1 MNKKNL
7 IIISVL
13 CIVSGIISLVV
24 YFVTRKKNDGD
35 KTPSPHPSSHVP
47 SPHGQSPHGQSPH
60 GPSSHVP
67 SPHGPSPHGPSPHGP
82 SPSKK
87 QSVTFQIENLPS
99 FSYPCPSPSPSPSSS
114 PSPNSGQ
121 PCIQPEG
128 FMIGWSEGHKAIGI
142 PKYGKSI
149 TENPSFKISDEKLII
164 GAINFIASKHCTL
177 SNNTPCFSIW
187 FYGSATNQNL
197 QSICQNLGD
206 CSINIKIKDETHIL
220 NMNDISGKSIVSDKG
235 LWGATFYWK
244 NPENIGTEGKEG
256 KEGMWPM
263 PKAGDKVTISIT
275 QSTNL

>member
-1 MNKKNL
+1 MNKKIL
-7 IIISVL
+7 IIISVF
-13 CIVSGIISLVV
+13 CIISGIISLVV

-35 KTPSPHPSSHVP
+35 KTPSPHPSSHGP
-47 SPHGQSPHGQSPH
+47 SSH
-60 GPSSHVP
+60 GPSSH
-67 SPHGPSPHGPSPHGP
+67 GPSSHGPSPHGP

-99 FSYPCPSPSPSPSSS
+99 FSYPCPSPSP
-114 PSPNSGQ
+114 NSGQ

-128 FMIGWSEGHKAIGI
+128 FMVGWSEGHKAIGI

-235 LWGATFYWK
+235 LWGATF
-244 NPENIGTEGKEG
+244 TGKILKILEQ
-256 KEGMWPM
+256 
-263 PKAGDKVTISIT
+263 KAKKAKKACGQCQKPVIRL
-275 QSTNL
+275 QFP